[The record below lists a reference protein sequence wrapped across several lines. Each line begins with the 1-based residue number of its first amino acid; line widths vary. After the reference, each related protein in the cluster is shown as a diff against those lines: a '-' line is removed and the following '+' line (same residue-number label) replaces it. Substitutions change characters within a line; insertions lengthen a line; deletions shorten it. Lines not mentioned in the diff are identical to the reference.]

1 MTGRPVTDDDLNG
14 FVDQELDS
22 VRQAEVAS
30 YLDAHPEA
38 ARRIAFYRKQRD
50 LLRAALAPVVQE
62 PVPPEF
68 NLAAMIEARKRPP
81 ALPRWAMAAAVA
93 LFCIGATGGWVLRG
107 RSEPPS
113 SGIAALAREAA
124 DSYAVYAPDRVRPV
138 EMRAAERAQFVDW
151 ASRRLG
157 HTLQVPDLAASGY
170 RFMGGRVVATPH
182 GPAALFMYDDDHG
195 TRLVMLARLMAS
207 EQDAPMAP
215 HTQDGVNGYAWAD
228 NGVGYSLVGPP
239 TPEVLHPIADEVR
252 RQLGSDV

>member
-1 MTGRPVTDDDLNG
+1 MMGRPVTDDDLNG
-14 FVDQELDS
+14 FVDQELDPA
-22 VRQAEVAS
+22 RQAEVAS
-30 YLDAHPEA
+30 YLDAHPEV
-38 ARRIAFYRKQRD
+38 ARRIVSYRKQRD
-50 LLRAALAPVVQE
+50 LLRAALAPVVEE
-62 PVPPEF
+62 PVPPEL

-81 ALPRWAMAAAVA
+81 ALPRWATAAAVA
-93 LFCIGATGGWVLRG
+93 LFCIGAAGGWSLRA

-124 DSYAVYAPDRVRPV
+124 DSYAVYAPDHVRPV
-138 EMRAAERAQFVDW
+138 EMRAAERTQFVEW

-195 TRLVMLARLMAS
+195 TRLVILARLMAR

-215 HTQDGVNGYAWAD
+215 HAQDGVNGYAWAD
-228 NGVGYSLVGPP
+228 NGVGYSLVGPA
-239 TPEVLHPIADEVR
+239 TPQVLHPIANEVR
-252 RQLGSDV
+252 RQLGSNV